1 MKRSWFYILIAL
13 VIIACVQVVSA
24 AVNYEVDSIE
34 VTPSTGDLV
43 PGDRVTV
50 KCVVSLVESGE
61 TTFPSDHTLEAY
73 SDLDDMKWTYTIK
86 IDGHGQETTKGG
98 RYLSLGGWTLSYP
111 EDTDVQVDYLLEGT
125 APESATSSKI
135 AIFRLRQIDE
145 EDDVVKNSE
154 YLRERNLVNPE
165 DIQTLI
171 GVREQELES
180 LQSDI
185 DARAADGVNTATAE
199 EKYLAAKESITK
211 AKTSSYATAQTH
223 LSTAGTLITE
233 GNALLDQAWTAKI
246 IEDAEY
252 TIGEVDSHLTYFKEE
267 RNMVSDVRV
276 LTISTQLDN
285 ANTLLT
291 LAKDK
296 QSTGDYSGARSQAT
310 NALNKAEEAL
320 NASVSLR
327 AEIGE
332 GGLGIDLGGL
342 FPYILI
348 IAVLAIAGVAGYFF
362 YKRYYR
368 WDELG

>member
-1 MKRSWFYILIAL
+1 MKRGWFYILIAL
-13 VIIACVQVVSA
+13 VLIACVQAVSA

-50 KCVVSLVESGE
+50 KCVISLTGAGDA
-61 TTFPSDHTLEAY
+61 TFPSDHMLEAY
-73 SDLDDMKWTYTIK
+73 TDLDDMKWTYTIK
-86 IDGHGQETTKGG
+86 VNGVGQETTKGG
-98 RYLSLGGWTLSYP
+98 RYLSLTGWVLSYP
-111 EDTDVQVDYLLEGT
+111 EETDIQVDYFLEGI

-145 EDDVVKNSE
+145 DNDMVKNSE

-165 DIQTLI
+165 DVKTLI
-171 GVREQELES
+171 EVREQELS
-180 LQSDI
+180 DLQSSI
-185 DARAADGVNTATAE
+185 DARAADGVNTASAE
-199 EKYLAAKESITK
+199 EKYLAAKEAITK

-223 LSTAGTLITE
+223 LTTAGTLITE
-233 GNALLDQAWTAKI
+233 GNALLDQAWTAKV

-267 RNMVSDVRV
+267 RNMASDARV

-310 NALNKAEEAL
+310 NALDKAEEAL
-320 NASVSLR
+320 NASISLR

-332 GGLGIDLGGL
+332 GGLGIDVGGI

-348 IAVLAIAGVAGYFF
+348 IAVLAIAGIVGYVF